1 MDFSIAD
8 LTNNI
13 EIDDYSRMELL
24 QYEPWR
30 QSVTDNELK
39 QNIIRNASPNS
50 IWLKELFDEI
60 QRQVGDEIDGK
71 SIWNWIDPY
80 IMDIRDALLR
90 GNGTI
95 TVSTKELENEKIVT
109 ITDSETFGIE
119 LVI

>member
-1 MDFSIAD
+1 MDFSIED

-24 QYEPWR
+24 QFEPWR

-50 IWLKELFDEI
+50 LWLKKLFDEI
-60 QRQVGDEIDGK
+60 QRQVGDTIVVWD
-71 SIWNWIDPY
+71 WIDPY

-95 TVSTKELENEKIVT
+95 TVSTNELENEKIVT
-109 ITDSETFGIE
+109 ITDSETFEIE